1 MNPATVNWMDVKE
14 KNENKCSKM
23 GHTKKYL
30 IKKAGMAF
38 KGQLEQNFVVLKE
51 DDAEAVET
59 NFHRARM
66 NRSRGRPRGAYQDHG

>member
-1 MNPATVNWMDVKE
+1 
-14 KNENKCSKM
+14 M

-66 NRSRGRPRGAYQDHG
+66 NRSRGRPRGAYQGHG